1 MKVTKSNVVRNLLQT
16 QPEMS
21 ARDIAKKAG
30 CDVSLVYDLR
40 KELPVM
46 ARVTVGRPSKGRQI
60 SLMEASNVLQY
71 LVKDIKDL
79 CISFDHSRNKLD
91 VLWHEELFQ
100 VAIDELP
107 KTIDSI
113 KFLAK
118 KEATFGEVDHHDN
131 V

>member
-1 MKVTKSNVVRNLLQT
+1 MKVSKSNVVRNLLQT
-16 QPEMS
+16 QPNMS
-21 ARDIAKKAG
+21 ASDMAKKAG
-30 CDVSLVYDLR
+30 CDVALVYQLR
-40 KELPVM
+40 KELPLL
-46 ARVTVGRPSKGRQI
+46 AKVTMGRPRKDRQI
-60 SLMEASNVLQY
+60 SLVEASNVLQY

-113 KFLAK
+113 KFLAR
-118 KEATFGEVDHHDN
+118 KEATYDEVDHHDN
-131 V
+131 A